1 MGEEVNYGTER
12 EVRSGGRGGRAGE
25 GGRRAHRD
33 VPFVYQFSRLWLSYA
48 QIRSVSTP
56 LQRIRLVNHAD
67 HVQLLEKGINRD
79 SGGVWVDFGA
89 GSGAFTLALR
99 DIAGPDTA
107 IIAIDRDRA
116 SLQML
121 RATMERLFPGTRL
134 RLLQAD
140 MAGHLTLPPLDGIV
154 AANAI
159 HFVPLPDQTTLLR
172 RWRSYLK
179 PEGRLIVIEYDADSG
194 NRWAP
199 YPMSYAAFRETARAA
214 GFTEP
219 ELLGSRPSQWL
230 GRIYSALTRPI
241 LVTAP
246 PSPAPGQSVRTTET
260 S

>member
-1 MGEEVNYGTER
+1 
-12 EVRSGGRGGRAGE
+12 
-25 GGRRAHRD
+25 
-33 VPFVYQFSRLWLSYA
+33 
-48 QIRSVSTP
+48 
-56 LQRIRLVNHAD
+56 VNHTD
-67 HVQLLEKGINRD
+67 HVQLVENGIDRD
-79 SGGVWVDFGA
+79 RGGVWVDFGA

-99 DIAGPDTA
+99 DITGPDAA

-116 SLQML
+116 SLQTL

-134 RLLQAD
+134 RLLAAD

-159 HFVPLPDQTTLLR
+159 HFVPLPDQTALLR

-199 YPMSYAAFRETARAA
+199 YPLSYAAFRETARAA
-214 GFTEP
+214 GFTDP
-219 ELLGSRPSQWL
+219 VLLGSRPSRWL

-241 LVTAP
+241 PTTAA
-246 PSPAPGQSVRTTET
+246 PSPGPDQ
-260 S
+260 

>member
-1 MGEEVNYGTER
+1 MAILRPGSLRVN
-12 EVRSGGRGGRAGE
+12 
-25 GGRRAHRD
+25 
-33 VPFVYQFSRLWLSYA
+33 
-48 QIRSVSTP
+48 P
-56 LQRIRLVNHAD
+56 LPRIRLVNHAD
-67 HVQLLEKGINRD
+67 HVQLLEHGIDRD

-121 RATMERLFPGTRL
+121 RATMDRLFPGTRL
-134 RLLQAD
+134 RLLEAD
-140 MAGHLTLPPLDGIV
+140 MAGALTLPNLDGIV

-159 HFVPLPDQTTLLR
+159 HFVPVPDQTALLR
-172 RWRSYLK
+172 WWRSYLK
-179 PEGRLIVIEYDADSG
+179 PEGRLIVVEYDADSG

-199 YPMSYAAFRETARAA
+199 YPLSYAAFRDTARTA
-214 GFTEP
+214 GFTDP
-219 ELLGSRPSQWL
+219 VLLGSRPSRWL

-246 PSPAPGQSVRTTET
+246 PSPVPGQSA
-260 S
+260 